1 MGLIHALANA
11 GIDLPESSPIGRF
24 VQQARA
30 LPRQER
36 AKLLEE
42 SELFADAHV
51 EASSAGQALLR
62 DEDADTQLHFT
73 AFVQAMVDGE
83 PHLIE
88 LNGIRRGPVDHG
100 PSSGDLL
107 SVREALCA
115 VRALSELLTLSPLQD
130 AARLIKDRFMAA
142 DPTSILFNICCLGG
156 PAEDD

>member
-107 SVREALCA
+107 SVREALFA
-115 VRALSELLTLSPLQD
+115 VRALSELLTLSSL
-130 AARLIKDRFMAA
+130 
-142 DPTSILFNICCLGG
+142 
-156 PAEDD
+156 